1 MKEHL
6 LQIDN
11 FRFEQQNFQS
21 SINLSIYKRELI
33 AVCSPSFLDVDKL
46 QENYKRHLLK
56 GTLFFKSQPPQ
67 LLSKGKPLKYFYTI
81 SKYICDSEKFFSESF
96 LHSQICQDRSG
107 RFAKGI

>member
-33 AVCSPSFLDVDKL
+33 AVCSPSFLDVDK
-46 QENYKRHLLK
+46 YRK
-56 GTLFFKSQPPQ
+56 
-67 LLSKGKPLKYFYTI
+67 TI
-81 SKYICDSEKFFSESF
+81 KDVF
-96 LHSQICQDRSG
+96 
-107 RFAKGI
+107 